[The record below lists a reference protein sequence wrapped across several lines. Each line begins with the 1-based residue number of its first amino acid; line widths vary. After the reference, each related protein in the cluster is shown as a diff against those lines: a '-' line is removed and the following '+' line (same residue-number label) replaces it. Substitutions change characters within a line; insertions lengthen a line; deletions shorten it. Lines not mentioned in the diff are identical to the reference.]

1 MRISG
6 AKTARVR
13 GSGFRAITWIVLL
26 AFALQSFIMQTHIHG
41 AFGDRIG
48 LTATATNAPAHKNA
62 PAENSTADCL
72 FCQAIVHAAAFYAP
86 SAPGPVLPT
95 SWAKTAV
102 AFFIVETIGRVSSHL
117 WHSRAPP
124 RR

>member
-13 GSGFRAITWIVLL
+13 GSGFRAIAWIVLL
-26 AFALQSFIMQTHIHG
+26 AFTLQSFIMQTHIHG
-41 AFGDRIG
+41 AYGDRIA
-48 LTATATNAPAHKNA
+48 LAATVTNVPAHKKA
-62 PAENSTADCL
+62 PAENGTADCP

-86 SAPGPVLPT
+86 SAPGLVLPI
-95 SWAKTAV
+95 SAAKTAV
-102 AFFIVETIGRVSSHL
+102 PFFVVETIGRFSSHL

>member
-13 GSGFRAITWIVLL
+13 GSGFRAITWIVVL
-26 AFALQSFIMQTHIHG
+26 AFTLQSFIMQTHIHG

-48 LTATATNAPAHKNA
+48 LAATVTNAPAHKNA
-62 PAENSTADCL
+62 PAENGTADCP
-72 FCQAIVHAAAFYAP
+72 FCQAIVHAGAFYAP
-86 SAPGPVLPT
+86 SAPSLVLPIPR
-95 SWAKTAV
+95 AKTA
-102 AFFIVETIGRVSSHL
+102 APFFIVEAIGRVSSYL
-117 WHSRAPP
+117 WQSRAPP